1 MLCLHPSQV
10 LPTAGETRWTV
21 RMVNAGAELAA
32 GLRQLQDLQ
41 CTLSFNP
48 QQPYEVEVGAV
59 IILTWDPERLSNL
72 PKVIQPVSSEAG
84 I

>member
-10 LPTAGETRWTV
+10 LPTVGETRQTV
-21 RMVNAGAELAA
+21 RMVNAGAELAV
-32 GLRQLQDLQ
+32 GLRQLQDLH

-48 QQPYEVEVGAV
+48 QQPYEVEVGA
-59 IILTWDPERLSNL
+59 IIIFTWYPERLSNL
-72 PKVIQPVSSEAG
+72 PKVTQPMSSEAG

>member
-1 MLCLHPSQV
+1 M
-10 LPTAGETRWTV
+10 

-32 GLRQLQDLQ
+32 GLRQFQDIQ

-59 IILTWDPERLSNL
+59 IILTWYPESISNL
-72 PKVIQPVSSEAG
+72 PRVTQPMGSEAG